1 MFRVGTRQTKY
12 VEFCIFQRHLDTRL
26 ILWPSQGLKKWEFK
40 CLLACHWPWVS
51 PSPNAKGHKPEFD
64 SPCAWGRWCFAMEP
78 WGWGYHPDW
87 QVQLDTCRNSLS
99 EVWIDQL
106 SINSLGFCVNLDWL
120 LRVLAPQIWYYLF
133 IVNYYSLFKVCI

>member
-1 MFRVGTRQTKY
+1 MPPCMSLALSVTVTK
-12 VEFCIFQRHLDTRL
+12 CQRA
-26 ILWPSQGLKKWEFK
+26 Q
-40 CLLACHWPWVS
+40 
-51 PSPNAKGHKPEFD
+51 PEFD

-120 LRVLAPQIWYYLF
+120 LRVLAPQI
-133 IVNYYSLFKVCI
+133 